1 MADDG
6 NGPGPEESPSKS
18 EMKRRM
24 TALQALGESL
34 TQLSENALA
43 QIPLEDERLA
53 TAIREARTIRSRSA
67 RRRHLQFIG
76 KLMREVDAA
85 PIERA
90 MQALHG
96 QRRQAAAD
104 FHELEQLRDE
114 LLGAGDAGVE
124 RVIGRWPQADR
135 QHLRQLLRQHRTEVA
150 RGAPAT
156 AHRKLFRYLRELQ
169 ERYG

>member
-1 MADDG
+1 MPDR
-6 NGPGPEESPSKS
+6 EEGPSKS

-24 TALQALGESL
+24 AALQALGESL
-34 TQLSENALA
+34 TRLSEKELA
-43 QIPLEDERLA
+43 QIPVADERLSR
-53 TAIREARTIRSRSA
+53 AIREARDIRSNSA

-76 KLMREVDAA
+76 KLMRDLDPA
-85 PIERA
+85 PIEKALQTLHRRHRRA
-90 MQALHG
+90 TDA
-96 QRRQAAAD
+96 

-114 LLGAGDAGVE
+114 VLCAGDTGVE
-124 RVIGRWPQADR
+124 RVISRWPQADR